1 MPETPTAPYGSD
13 PYTLAY
19 LDTTPDNGKR
29 HEIIDGVLFVTPA
42 PSVNHQRALRNLM
55 LTLTKACPPG
65 PEVLP
70 GPYDYSPTAVRS
82 LQPDLFVLS
91 PDDTN
96 QAYTQ
101 DPLLV
106 VEIIS
111 PHTGLIDRHLKR
123 QVYQEAGLPSYWIF
137 EPEDRVLTVLELQNG
152 LYTERTFRD
161 DEVFDATRPF
171 PVQIV
176 PAELNQL
183 ERGVHSSEPNM
194 LVL

>member
-1 MPETPTAPYGSD
+1 MPEAPTEPYGSD

-29 HEIIDGVLFVTPA
+29 HEIIDGVLFITPA
-42 PSVNHQRALRNLM
+42 PSRNHQRALTNLAF
-55 LTLTKACPPG
+55 TLAQARPRG

-70 GPYDYSPTAVRS
+70 GPYDYRPTAVRS

-96 QAYTQ
+96 QAYTE

-111 PHTGLIDRHLKR
+111 PYTRLIDRYLKR

-137 EPEDRVLTVLELQNG
+137 EPEDRVLTVLELEHG
-152 LYTERTFRD
+152 RYVERTFA
-161 DEVFDATRPF
+161 DAELFEAAQPF
-171 PVQIV
+171 PVRIV
-176 PAELNQL
+176 PAELL
-183 ERGVHSSEPNM
+183 E
-194 LVL
+194 L